1 MLKIFKATA
10 FIVFEL
16 LRDNQHRDVGVK
28 LSTHIHTHT
37 HTHTHILGLTCVIL
51 ACGVWT
57 QLMFIF
63 SSFEKYIFFY
73 CDTFLKQSFYG
84 HGLQIEKRSFE

>member
-1 MLKIFKATA
+1 MLQIVRATA

-28 LSTHIHTHT
+28 LNTD
-37 HTHTHILGLTCVIL
+37 THTHIHIRTHTQAHRLGLTCAIF

-57 QLMFIF
+57 QLI
-63 SSFEKYIFFY
+63 
-73 CDTFLKQSFYG
+73 
-84 HGLQIEKRSFE
+84 